1 MAAGYRCYRMDASV
15 GGAIP
20 DNVFN
25 QRERVHLVAEACKAA
40 RQGVGPKGDFN
51 IDFHQKF
58 DYIDALRCCK
68 LIEEYEPYYVED
80 PVRDEHFLED
90 IPRLRKMTT
99 CPLAPGEE
107 WGARWDFNRLVENHD
122 IDFVRVPLPNV
133 GGITEMMKV
142 AALCETHGVGIAP
155 HFTGPI
161 STAAQVGCL
170 STFSGPVIFECN
182 YRPLPYLPE
191 CLDFKN
197 GKAYTNE
204 RPGLGV
210 TLDVKQVKLISEV
223 TQTGRRQF
231 YTRPDG
237 SVQHW

>member
-1 MAAGYRCYRMDASV
+1 
-15 GGAIP
+15 
-20 DNVFN
+20 
-25 QRERVHLVAEACKAA
+25 
-40 RQGVGPKGDFN
+40 
-51 IDFHQKF
+51 
-58 DYIDALRCCK
+58 
-68 LIEEYEPYYVED
+68 VED

-90 IPRLRKMTT
+90 IPKLRQMTT

-107 WGARWDFNRLVENHD
+107 WGQRWDFNVLVEHHD

-161 STAAQVGCL
+161 STAAQVNCL
-170 STFSGPVIFECN
+170 STFSGPVIFEYN
-182 YRPLPYLPE
+182 YGDRALPYLPE

-197 GKAYTNE
+197 GKLYTNE

-210 TLDVKQVKLISEV
+210 TLDLKQVKLISEV
-223 TQTGRRQF
+223 TEVGRRQF
-231 YTRPDG
+231 YVRPDG